1 MVSVMMDSP
10 FQAMLNYQADY
21 YVATSTTVK
30 SKLLRCFAVLG
41 DTRQLHLN
49 PPKHLFFEAPCL

>member
-21 YVATSTTVK
+21 NITTTVK
-30 SKLLRCFAVLG
+30 SKLLRCFEIPG
-41 DTRQLHLN
+41 NYLN
-49 PPKHLFFEAPCL
+49 PPNIISSKLHVYS